1 MTRAFVRV
9 ALGVALTTAVV
20 ACGDSQGPPV
30 TQQSLLPDSAEQMG
44 FGVNFNLTDDGVRK
58 AAVRADT
65 LLMYE
70 QGTREELRIVTARFF
85 TPEGEQ
91 QAVLTSNE
99 ASHSNRLGTMEARG
113 NVLVVA
119 NDGKRLE
126 SPHLKYDPNRNE
138 IASDSAFTLTEQDG
152 RVTKGVGFVSNPDM
166 TNMRIL
172 AGAQMTGTQVKIPR
186 K

>member
-1 MTRAFVRV
+1 MTRACLC
-9 ALGVALTTAVV
+9 ATLGAIATVLV

-30 TQQSLLPDSAEQMG
+30 INQAVLPDSAEQMLIG
-44 FGVNFNLTDDGVRK
+44 SDFNLTDGGVRK

-65 LLMYE
+65 LLFYDDN
-70 QGTREELRIVTARFF
+70 TRAELRKVTARFY
-85 TPEGEQ
+85 TIAGEQ
-91 QAVLTSNE
+91 QAVLTS
-99 ASHSNRLGTMEARG
+99 SQGTHSTRLGTMEARG

-119 NDGKRLE
+119 NDGKKLE
-126 SPHLKYDPNRNE
+126 SPHLKYDPTRNE
-138 IASDSAFTLTEQDG
+138 ISSDSAFTLTEQDG
-152 RVTKGVGFVSNPDM
+152 RITKGVGFVSNPEM

>member
-1 MTRAFVRV
+1 MTRARLRLAFSVLLAS
-9 ALGVALTTAVV
+9 ALV

-30 TQQSLLPDSAEQMG
+30 INQAVLPDSAEQMA
-44 FGVNFNLTDDGVRK
+44 FGVDFNLTDGGVRK
-58 AAVRADT
+58 ASVRADT
-65 LLMYE
+65 LLFYE
-70 QGTREELRIVTARFF
+70 DNTREELRTVTARFF
-85 TPEGEQ
+85 TPEGRQ

-99 ASHSNRLGTMEARG
+99 GTHSSRLGTMEARG

-119 NDGKRLE
+119 EDGKKLE
-126 SPHLKYDPNRNE
+126 SPHLKYDPTRNE
-138 IASDSAFTLTEQDG
+138 ISSDSAFTLTEG
-152 RVTKGVGFVSNPDM
+152 ERVTKGVGFVSNPDM